1 MCITNVITAAA
12 ALNTTPPA
20 INGHIGTLLSFVSSF
35 GCLSFLPSVSAEETG
50 SDVAL
55 SDETEE
61 ESAEE
66 SAEDVFDTLL
76 LGDTGGLEVLPD
88 EGFVCPLPSV

>member
-1 MCITNVITAAA
+1 MCITNVIITAT

-20 INGHIGTLLSFVSSF
+20 INGHIGALLSFVSSF
-35 GCLSFLPSVSAEETG
+35 GGVSFLPSESAEDTG

-61 ESAEE
+61 ETAEE
-66 SAEDVFDTLL
+66 SAEDVLDTLL
-76 LGDTGGLEVLPD
+76 LDDTGGSDVIPD
-88 EGFVCPLPSV
+88 EGFVCSLLSV

>member
-1 MCITNVITAAA
+1 MCITNVIITAT

-35 GCLSFLPSVSAEETG
+35 GCLSFLPSVSAEDTG

-55 SDETEE
+55 SDETGEEAAE

-66 SAEDVFDTLL
+66 VFDTLL
-76 LGDTGGLEVLPD
+76 LDDTGGLEVRPD
-88 EGFVCPLPSV
+88 EGLVCPLPPV